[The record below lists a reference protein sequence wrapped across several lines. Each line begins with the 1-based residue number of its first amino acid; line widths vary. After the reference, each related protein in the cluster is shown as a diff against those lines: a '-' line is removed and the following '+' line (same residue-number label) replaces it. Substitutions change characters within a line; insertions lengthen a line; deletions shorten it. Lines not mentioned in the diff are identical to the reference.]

1 MLYYRDFRKAV
12 LHRKIKSV
20 PIEFYFLLNCFIKE
34 EKKSI
39 GTNLMC
45 LKKVYLIE
53 IEGGIE
59 NEYWLH
65 QSEYRRTKHH

>member
-39 GTNLMC
+39 GINLIC
-45 LKKVYLIE
+45 LKKVYPIE
-53 IEGGIE
+53 IEGGI
-59 NEYWLH
+59 
-65 QSEYRRTKHH
+65 